1 VCVSEEAFVDAR
13 LSPVGIVG
21 EGFEG
26 FNGTFREWICGV
38 FGFGFEEERG
48 IADVRVRRVVRVVR
62 RRVRC
67 ISVAVVGGV
76 GFWYWCF
83 CV

>member
-26 FNGTFREWICGV
+26 LNGSFREWVCGV
-38 FGFGFEEERG
+38 FSVGFEEERG

-62 RRVRC
+62 MRVWC
-67 ISVAVVGGV
+67 ISVAVVDGV
-76 GFWYWCF
+76 GFWYWCYR
-83 CV
+83 V